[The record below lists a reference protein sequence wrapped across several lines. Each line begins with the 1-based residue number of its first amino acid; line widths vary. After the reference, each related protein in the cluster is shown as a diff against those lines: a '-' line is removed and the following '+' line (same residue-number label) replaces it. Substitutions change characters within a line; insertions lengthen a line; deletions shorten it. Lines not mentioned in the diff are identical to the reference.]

1 MDTSKFLTSKEY
13 NTIAVKLLTDI
24 MYDLNKEEYDELLK
38 KLFSITIKDI
48 DTVAV
53 GDIKE
58 EKKLRQEL
66 INKPITSKP
75 TISNL

>member
-1 MDTSKFLTSKEY
+1 MDNSKFLTSKEY

-24 MYDLNKEEYDELLK
+24 MYDLNKEEYDQLLK
-38 KLFSITIKDI
+38 KLFCITIKDV
-48 DTVAV
+48 DTVAI

-66 INKPITSKP
+66 INKPITDKP
-75 TISNL
+75 TITNS

>member
-1 MDTSKFLTSKEY
+1 MDTSNFLTSKEY
-13 NTIAVKLLTDI
+13 NTIAVKFLTDVC
-24 MYDLNKEEYDELLK
+24 YKYNKEEYDELLR
-38 KLFSITIKDI
+38 KLFCITMKDV

-58 EKKLRQEL
+58 EKKLREEL

-75 TISNL
+75 TITNS

>member
-1 MDTSKFLTSKEY
+1 MDSSKFLTSKEY
-13 NTIAVKLLTDI
+13 NTLAVKLLTDV
-24 MYDLNKEEYDELLK
+24 MYDFHKDEYDELLK

-53 GDIKE
+53 GDLKQ
-58 EKKLRQEL
+58 EKKLREEL

-75 TISNL
+75 IIN

>member
-1 MDTSKFLTSKEY
+1 MDDSKFLSSKEY
-13 NTIAVKLLTDI
+13 NTLAVKLLTDFTYD
-24 MYDLNKEEYDELLK
+24 MYKEEYDQLLN
-38 KLFSITIKDI
+38 KLFSITIKDV

-66 INKPITSKP
+66 INKPITNKP
-75 TISNL
+75 IIN

>member
-1 MDTSKFLTSKEY
+1 MDSSKFLTSKEY
-13 NTIAVKLLTDI
+13 NTICVKLLTDI
-24 MYDLNKEEYDELLK
+24 MYDMYKEEYDELLK

-58 EKKLRQEL
+58 EKKLRSEL
-66 INKPITSKP
+66 INKPITNKP
-75 TISNL
+75 TITNS